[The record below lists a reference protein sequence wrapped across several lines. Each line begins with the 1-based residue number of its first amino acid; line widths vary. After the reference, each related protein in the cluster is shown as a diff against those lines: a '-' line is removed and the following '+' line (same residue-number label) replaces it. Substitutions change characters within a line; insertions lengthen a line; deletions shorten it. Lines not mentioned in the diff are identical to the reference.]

1 MRAKMAR
8 GQRKGRR
15 ATELTVSGQVQR
27 VGYRRLVI
35 RAARRNGISGYV
47 KNLRDETVEIV
58 AEGAPAG
65 VRRFIEDI
73 SIRKDPI
80 LVEGVEERG
89 LRPTG
94 RYHGFTVRPGRVVD
108 ELQEGLGA
116 GEERLA
122 RLTDEFSDYRKEFGG
137 FHGEFRSYR
146 QEFKDFAD
154 RTDSNFKEL
163 GGRYDAISEKLS
175 TIMAEMAE
183 QTKKTNDL
191 LESFKAESKE
201 SRDRLDE
208 SLRLLREAVAKMPSA
223 GPRQPG
229 SP

>member
-1 MRAKMAR
+1 MRVKMAR
-8 GQRKGRR
+8 GQRRGGQAGVQ
-15 ATELTVSGQVQR
+15 ATELKVSGQVQR

-35 RAARRNGISGYV
+35 RAARKNGISGFV
-47 KNLRDETVEIV
+47 KNERNETVKVV

-65 VRRFIEDI
+65 IRRFISDI
-73 SIRKDPI
+73 SIRKEPV
-80 LVEGVEERG
+80 LVEGIEEKR

-94 RYHGFTVRPGRVVD
+94 RYHGFSIRPGTLVD
-108 ELQEGLGA
+108 ELQEGLG
-116 GEERLA
+116 GGQEQLVQ
-122 RLTDEFSDYRKEFGG
+122 LTDEFRDYRKEFRG
-137 FHGEFRSYR
+137 FSG
-146 QEFKDFAD
+146 

-191 LESFKAESKE
+191 LESFKAESKA
-201 SRDRLDE
+201 SGDRLDE
-208 SLRLLREAVAKMPSA
+208 SLRLLREAVAKMPSQ
-223 GPRQPG
+223 GPQPSG

>member
-1 MRAKMAR
+1 MTVKMAR
-8 GQRKGRR
+8 GRQRGSQVGVQ
-15 ATELTVSGQVQR
+15 AAELTVSGQVQR

-35 RAARRNGISGYV
+35 RAARKNGISGYV
-47 KNLRDETVEIV
+47 KNERDETVKV
-58 AEGAPAG
+58 LAEGTSADI
-65 VRRFIEDI
+65 RRFIDDI
-73 SIRKDPI
+73 SVRKEPI
-80 LVEGVEERG
+80 LVEGVGEKR

-94 RYHGFTVRPGRVVD
+94 RYHGFTIRPGRLVD

-116 GEERLA
+116 GQEQLVQ
-122 RLTDEFSDYRKEFGG
+122 LTDEFRDYRKEFKDYRA
-137 FHGEFRSYR
+137 EFRGFSG
-146 QEFKDFAD
+146 

-175 TIMAEMAE
+175 SIMTEMAE

-191 LESFKAESKE
+191 LESFKTESKE

-208 SLRLLREAVAKMPSA
+208 SLRLLREAVDKMPSA
-223 GPRQPG
+223 GPQPPG